1 MNTRTNDAP
10 RESTRNGSGG
20 GGGYRGGNNMDMDD
34 DFGRTPD
41 LNSDAPG
48 RRRLGRK
55 RVCRFC
61 ADKALVIDY
70 KDPQALKYF
79 VSERGKVVPRR
90 ISGNCAKHQ
99 RKVTLAIKRARN
111 IALLPFTLGA

>member
-1 MNTRTNDAP
+1 MASDYNK
-10 RESTRNGSGG
+10 SSGG
-20 GGGYRGGNNMDMDD
+20 GGGGGNYGMDD
-34 DFGRTPD
+34 DRDFGRTPD

-61 ADKALVIDY
+61 ADKALLIDY

-90 ISGNCAKHQ
+90 ISGNCAMHQ

-111 IALLPFTLGA
+111 IALLPFTVGA

>member
-1 MNTRTNDAP
+1 MKDRGMD
-10 RESTRNGSGG
+10 SRNSL
-20 GGGYRGGNNMDMDD
+20 DD
-34 DFGRTPD
+34 DRDFGRTPD

-48 RRRLGRK
+48 RRRMRK
-55 RVCRFC
+55 RRLSRYC

-90 ISGNCAKHQ
+90 ISGNCALHQ

-111 IALLPFTLGA
+111 IALLPFTVGA